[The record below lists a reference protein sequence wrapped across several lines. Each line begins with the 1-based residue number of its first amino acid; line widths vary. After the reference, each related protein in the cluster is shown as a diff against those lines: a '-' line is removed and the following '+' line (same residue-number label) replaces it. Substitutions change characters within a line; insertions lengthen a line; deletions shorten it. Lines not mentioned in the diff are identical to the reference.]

1 MESGCISSVQEAQI
15 SETTLGVSPQMNGCD
30 VEVEAETVATLK
42 SGKGFGV
49 CSVESGSC
57 SPETPPAVSPK
68 MNGCDVE
75 VEPVTVAPLKS
86 GKSGGSRENGH
97 SSLNGV
103 NKSNVQIK
111 KPPHRKSVSPINW
124 FPRKKTETFLKKKI
138 RLLQEGGGMKSSLDE
153 TLYDSNPHYSRV
165 LREKIATRKAASKA
179 MEARKAA
186 MVEASWCRIL
196 RAARIQSKE
205 AEAELVRA
213 ESFVEEAFQ
222 EAAALGVILYDRP
235 DFPRRPCEIE
245 SSSVIGGGST
255 HKVSASF
262 ETEFEVDKEVTAAV
276 RTAFIRLA
284 SCASEKKDFKDL
296 LQKISQNPV
305 MKETEC
311 VPDSGAEITQELQ
324 VSGFALSDAV
334 ETKGTNMRRRKGEE
348 DELSHGAGKF
358 LDSKLVV
365 VMHERLKCL
374 KEDELSSLAT
384 IVATCGLNAALHK
397 ENGKQYNP
405 YSFTGRSGDPLTTLG
420 RSTLRRK
427 TSITEAA
434 EIPSL
439 DKFLVKHYS
448 KLEKEVLE
456 ARNSSKS
463 LDGESRLVNSKHD
476 TGLTGSNCD
485 FGCALVKDDLHSDSG
500 GDGKENVTANTLML
514 LSIHCG
520 DSQKLKE
527 STNISSSQVVDGK
540 YISRIE
546 KAKLEALEAFNMCS
560 QGGKTN
566 VENSLESI
574 LLKPVHRLEREKMQA
589 SKLGRSTLNQRD
601 RHKKQNTVSGEC
613 EGLDKVLV
621 KHVSRLEKEKMEAA
635 HTNEEFARVRKDQ
648 QKEEKVGESLDDV
661 LVKHQSR
668 LEKEKMAAA
677 TATEEFARVSKVQ
690 QKEEKVGESL
700 DDVLVKH
707 QSRLE
712 KEKMAAATATEEIVR
727 VRNRDQQR
735 EKTDESLENILVKH
749 QSRLEKEKMASGQ
762 QLLLHVKSS
771 DARREAREKELQEA
785 WGGLS
790 LGNSI
795 KPHLSRLERDR
806 AAWRRAEEEEQRHT
820 RAV

>member
-1 MESGCISSVQEAQI
+1 MESDCISAVQEAQI
-15 SETTLGVSPQMNGCD
+15 SETTLVVSPQMNGCD
-30 VEVEAETVATLK
+30 VEVEAETVAILK

-49 CSVESGSC
+49 CSVELGSC

-68 MNGCDVE
+68 TNGCDVE
-75 VEPVTVAPLKS
+75 VEPVTVVPLKS

-97 SSLNGV
+97 SSLNGI

-213 ESFVEEAFQ
+213 ESFVEETFQ

-235 DFPRRPCEIE
+235 DCPRRPCEIE

-305 MKETEC
+305 MKETEDCDANAQCDEC

-324 VSGFALSDAV
+324 VSGFALSDTV

-397 ENGKQYNP
+397 ENGKQHNP
-405 YSFTGRSGDPLTTLG
+405 YSFTGHSGDPLATLG
-420 RSTLRRK
+420 RSTLRRN

-463 LDGESRLVNSKHD
+463 LVEGESRLVNSKHD

-485 FGCALVKDDLHSDSG
+485 VGCALVKDDLHSDSG
-500 GDGKENVTANTLML
+500 GDGKENVTANTLMP
-514 LSIHCG
+514 LSIHC
-520 DSQKLKE
+520 
-527 STNISSSQVVDGK
+527 
-540 YISRIE
+540 
-546 KAKLEALEAFNMCS
+546 
-560 QGGKTN
+560 
-566 VENSLESI
+566 
-574 LLKPVHRLEREKMQA
+574 
-589 SKLGRSTLNQRD
+589 
-601 RHKKQNTVSGEC
+601 
-613 EGLDKVLV
+613 LDKVLV

-635 HTNEEFARVRKDQ
+635 CTNEEFVWVRKDQ
-648 QKEEKVGESLDDV
+648 QKEEKVRETLADVLVKHQSRLEKEKMAAATATEEFVRMRKDQQEEEKVGESLDDV

-677 TATEEFARVSKVQ
+677 TATEEV
-690 QKEEKVGESL
+690 
-700 DDVLVKH
+700 
-707 QSRLE
+707 
-712 KEKMAAATATEEIVR
+712 VR
-727 VRNRDQQR
+727 VRNRDQRR
-735 EKTDESLENILVKH
+735 EKTDESLDDILVRH

-806 AAWRRAEEEEQRHT
+806 PNVLISFFSNVIFFMFENGMQKILGSLSHHDKMMECVSREQREIIN
-820 RAV
+820 